1 MIFTPPHGLPYGPK
15 MAYSHGLDIVYSGER
30 GHALEVT
37 VTMPAG

>member
-1 MIFTPPHGLPYGPK
+1 MIFTPPHGLLHGPK
-15 MAYSHGLDIVYSGER
+15 MAYSHVYSGER